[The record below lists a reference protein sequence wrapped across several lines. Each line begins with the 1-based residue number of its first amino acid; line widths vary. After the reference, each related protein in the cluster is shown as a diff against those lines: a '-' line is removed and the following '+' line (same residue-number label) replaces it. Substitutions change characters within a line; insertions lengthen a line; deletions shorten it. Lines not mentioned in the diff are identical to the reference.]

1 MGIGGGPVEVL
12 PGTGGRE
19 REGTEGGPLDWRV
32 GGRPGGGPGGGSDG
46 GESVEA
52 SLFSELLLGIDW
64 GPVGLLGRRGGM
76 DCWVEVG

>member
-1 MGIGGGPVEVL
+1 MGTGGGPVGPR

-32 GGRPGGGPGGGSDG
+32 GGRPGGGSDG

-52 SLFSELLLGIDW
+52 FLFSELLVGI
-64 GPVGLLGRRGGM
+64 G
-76 DCWVEVG
+76 